1 MTTTKKALCQD
12 CLRECDAAPDNLGT
26 CPKCGGDTCSC
37 RMCTDALHMLH
48 AGTYSFFAIAAARH
62 ITGPITWTPDDG
74 VVYGESK

>member
-1 MTTTKKALCQD
+1 
-12 CLRECDAAPDNLGT
+12 
-26 CPKCGGDTCSC
+26 
-37 RMCTDALHMLH
+37 MCTDALHMLH